1 MFDSKFLGLIA
12 TGFLETVYMT
22 VSASLISYIIG
33 LPLGLFLSVSRPE
46 GIAPNPGLNRFFGT
60 VVNLLRSVPFVILLV
75 AAIPLTRFVMGT
87 SIGSSATIVPLVIAS
102 FPIVARSVEASA
114 SSVRHGVIEA
124 AQSMGA
130 TNMQII
136 TRVILREAVPSLI
149 TGAASSLITV
159 LGFSA
164 MAGVCGGGG
173 LGSIVIN
180 YGYYRG
186 ETGIMY
192 VLIVILVIMVQIIQE
207 AGARLSVK
215 ADRNTK
221 NNN

>member
-1 MFDSKFLGLIA
+1 MFDNKFLGLVV
-12 TGFLETVYMT
+12 TGFFETIYMT
-22 VSASLISYIIG
+22 LVSAVLAYVIG
-33 LPLGLFLSVSRPE
+33 LPLGVFLSVSRPE
-46 GIAPNPGLNRFFGT
+46 GISPRPLPNRICGT
-60 VVNLLRSVPFVILLV
+60 VVNLIRSVPFVILLV
-75 AAIPLTRFVMGT
+75 AAIPLTRLITGT
-87 SIGSSATIVPLVIAS
+87 SVGSSATIVPLVIAS

-130 TNMQII
+130 TNLQRI
-136 TRVILREAVPSLI
+136 TKVILPEAVPSLI

-192 VLIVILVIMVQIIQE
+192 VLIVVLVLMVQVIQE
-207 AGARLSVK
+207 AGARLSVRC
-215 ADRNTK
+215 DRNAK
-221 NNN
+221 NSN

>member
-1 MFDSKFLGLIA
+1 MFDSKFLGLIT

>member
-1 MFDSKFLGLIA
+1 MFDNKFMGLVV
-12 TGFLETVYMT
+12 TGFFETIYMT
-22 VSASLISYIIG
+22 LVSAVLAYVIG
-33 LPLGLFLSVSRPE
+33 LPLGVFLSVSRPE
-46 GIAPNPGLNRFFGT
+46 GISPRPLPNRICGA
-60 VVNLLRSVPFVILLV
+60 VVNLIRSVPFVILLV
-75 AAIPLTRFVMGT
+75 AAIPLTRLITGT
-87 SIGSSATIVPLVIAS
+87 SVGSSATIVPLVIAS

-136 TRVILREAVPSLI
+136 TKVILPEAVPSLI

-192 VLIVILVIMVQIIQE
+192 VLIVVLVLMVQVIQE
-207 AGARLSVK
+207 AGARLSVRC
-215 ADRNTK
+215 DRNAK
-221 NNN
+221 NSN

>member
-1 MFDSKFLGLIA
+1 MFDNKFLGLVV
-12 TGFLETVYMT
+12 TGFFETIYMT
-22 VSASLISYIIG
+22 LVSAVLAYVIG
-33 LPLGLFLSVSRPE
+33 LPLGVFLSVSRPE
-46 GIAPNPGLNRFFGT
+46 GISPRPLPNRICGA
-60 VVNLLRSVPFVILLV
+60 VVNLIRSVPFVILLV
-75 AAIPLTRFVMGT
+75 AAIPLTRLITGT
-87 SIGSSATIVPLVIAS
+87 SVGSSATIVPLVIAS

-136 TRVILREAVPSLI
+136 TKVILPEAVPSLI
-149 TGAASSLITV
+149 TGAASSLRTV

-192 VLIVILVIMVQIIQE
+192 VLIVVLVLMVQVIQE
-207 AGARLSVK
+207 AGARLSVRC
-215 ADRNTK
+215 DRNAK
-221 NNN
+221 NSN

>member
-1 MFDSKFLGLIA
+1 MFDSKFLGLIG

-75 AAIPLTRFVMGT
+75 AAIPLTRFVTGT

>member
-1 MFDSKFLGLIA
+1 M
-12 TGFLETVYMT
+12 
-22 VSASLISYIIG
+22 
-33 LPLGLFLSVSRPE
+33 
-46 GIAPNPGLNRFFGT
+46 
-60 VVNLLRSVPFVILLV
+60 VNLLRSVPFVIMLV
-75 AAIPLTRFVMGT
+75 AAIPLTRLIMGT
-87 SIGSSATIVPLVIAS
+87 SVGSSATIVPLVIAS

-130 TNMQII
+130 SDMQII
-136 TRVILREAVPSLI
+136 TRVILPEAVPSLI

-192 VLIVILVIMVQIIQE
+192 VLIVILVLMVQIIQE

-215 ADRNTK
+215 SDKNSRNS
-221 NNN
+221 N

>member
-1 MFDSKFLGLIA
+1 MFESKFLGLVL
-12 TGFLETVYMT
+12 TGFFETIYMT
-22 VSASLISYIIG
+22 LIASLLSYVIG
-33 LPLGLFLSVSRPE
+33 LPLGVFLSVSRPE
-46 GIAPNPGLNRFFGT
+46 GIAPRPGLNRFFGT

-75 AAIPLTRFVMGT
+75 AAIPLTRLILGT
-87 SIGSSATIVPLVIAS
+87 SVGSSATIVPLVIAS
-102 FPIVARSVEASA
+102 FPLVARSVEASA

-130 TNMQII
+130 TDMQII
-136 TRVILREAVPSLI
+136 TKVILPEAVPSLI

-192 VLIVILVIMVQIIQE
+192 VLIVVLVLMVQAIQE

-215 ADRNTK
+215 SDK
-221 NNN
+221 NAKSNN

>member
-12 TGFLETVYMT
+12 TGFGETIFMT
-22 VSASLISYIIG
+22 LIASFFAYLIG
-33 LPLGLFLSVSRPE
+33 LPLGLFLSASRPE
-46 GIAPNPGLNRFFGT
+46 GISPKPVLNKVFGA
-60 VVNLLRSVPFVILLV
+60 VVNLLRSVPFVILVV
-75 AAIPLTRFVMGT
+75 AAIPLTRFIVGT
-87 SIGSSATIVPLVIAS
+87 SVGSAATVVPLVIAA

-114 SSVRHGVIEA
+114 SSVRHGIIEA

-136 TRVILREAVPSLI
+136 TRVILPEAVPSLI

-159 LGFSA
+159 LGFTA
-164 MAGVCGGGG
+164 MAGVLGGGG
-173 LGSIVIN
+173 LGAIVMN

-192 VLIVILVIMVQIIQE
+192 VLIIILVLMVQLIQE

-215 ADRNTK
+215 ADRNTRNSK
-221 NNN
+221 

>member
-1 MFDSKFLGLIA
+1 MFDNKFLGLVV
-12 TGFLETVYMT
+12 TGFFETIYMT
-22 VSASLISYIIG
+22 LVSAVLAYVIG
-33 LPLGLFLSVSRPE
+33 LPLGVFLSVSRPE
-46 GIAPNPGLNRFFGT
+46 GISPSPLPNRICGA
-60 VVNLLRSVPFVILLV
+60 VVNLIRSVPFVILLV
-75 AAIPLTRFVMGT
+75 AAIPLTRLITGT
-87 SIGSSATIVPLVIAS
+87 SVGSSATIVPLVIAS

-136 TRVILREAVPSLI
+136 TKVILPEAVPSLI

-192 VLIVILVIMVQIIQE
+192 VLIVVLVLMVQVIQE
-207 AGARLSVK
+207 AGARLSVRC
-215 ADRNTK
+215 DRNAK
-221 NNN
+221 NSN

>member
-1 MFDSKFLGLIA
+1 MFDNKFLGLVV
-12 TGFLETVYMT
+12 TGFFETIYMT
-22 VSASLISYIIG
+22 LVSAVLAYVIG
-33 LPLGLFLSVSRPE
+33 LPLGVFLSVSRPE
-46 GIAPNPGLNRFFGT
+46 GISPRPLPNRICGT
-60 VVNLLRSVPFVILLV
+60 VVNLIRSVPFVILLV
-75 AAIPLTRFVMGT
+75 AAIPLTRLITGT
-87 SIGSSATIVPLVIAS
+87 SVGSSATIVPLVIAS

-136 TRVILREAVPSLI
+136 TKVILPEAVPSLI

-192 VLIVILVIMVQIIQE
+192 VLIVVLVLMVQVIQE
-207 AGARLSVK
+207 AGARLSVRC
-215 ADRNTK
+215 DRNAK
-221 NNN
+221 NSN

>member
-1 MFDSKFLGLIA
+1 MFDSKFLGLVI
-12 TGFLETVYMT
+12 TGFFETIYMT
-22 VSASLISYIIG
+22 LAASLASYIIG
-33 LPLGLFLSVSRPE
+33 LPLGVFLSVSRPE
-46 GIAPNPGLNRFFGT
+46 GISPKPVLNRAFGS
-60 VVNLLRSVPFVILLV
+60 VVNLLRSVPFVIMLV
-75 AAIPLTRFVMGT
+75 AAIPLTRFIMGT
-87 SIGSSATIVPLVIAS
+87 SVGSSATIVPLVIAS
-102 FPIVARSVEASA
+102 FPIVARNVEASA

-130 TNMQII
+130 SDMQII
-136 TRVILREAVPSLI
+136 TRVILPEAVPSLI

-192 VLIVILVIMVQIIQE
+192 VLIVILVLMVQIIQE

-215 ADRNTK
+215 SDKNSRNS
-221 NNN
+221 N

>member
-1 MFDSKFLGLIA
+1 MFDNKFLGLVV
-12 TGFLETVYMT
+12 TGFFETIYMT
-22 VSASLISYIIG
+22 LVSAVLAYVIG
-33 LPLGLFLSVSRPE
+33 LPLGVFLSVSRPE
-46 GIAPNPGLNRFFGT
+46 GISPRPLPNRICGA
-60 VVNLLRSVPFVILLV
+60 VVNLIRSVPFVILLV
-75 AAIPLTRFVMGT
+75 AAIPLTRLITGT
-87 SIGSSATIVPLVIAS
+87 SVGSSATIVPLVIAS

-136 TRVILREAVPSLI
+136 TKVILPEAVPSLI

-164 MAGVCGGGG
+164 MAGVSGGGG

-192 VLIVILVIMVQIIQE
+192 VLIVVLVLMVQVIQE
-207 AGARLSVK
+207 AGARLSVRC
-215 ADRNTK
+215 DRNAK
-221 NNN
+221 NSN

>member
-1 MFDSKFLGLIA
+1 MFDNKFLGLVV
-12 TGFLETVYMT
+12 TGFFETIYMT
-22 VSASLISYIIG
+22 LVSAVLAYVIG
-33 LPLGLFLSVSRPE
+33 LPLGVFLSVSRPE
-46 GIAPNPGLNRFFGT
+46 GISPRPLSNRICGA
-60 VVNLLRSVPFVILLV
+60 VVNLIRSVPFVILLV
-75 AAIPLTRFVMGT
+75 AAIPLTRLITGT
-87 SIGSSATIVPLVIAS
+87 SVGSSATIVPLVIAS

-136 TRVILREAVPSLI
+136 TKVILPEAVPSLI

-192 VLIVILVIMVQIIQE
+192 VLIVVLVLMVQVIQE
-207 AGARLSVK
+207 AGARLSVRC
-215 ADRNTK
+215 DRNAK
-221 NNN
+221 NSN

>member
-1 MFDSKFLGLIA
+1 
-12 TGFLETVYMT
+12 
-22 VSASLISYIIG
+22 
-33 LPLGLFLSVSRPE
+33 
-46 GIAPNPGLNRFFGT
+46 
-60 VVNLLRSVPFVILLV
+60 
-75 AAIPLTRFVMGT
+75 
-87 SIGSSATIVPLVIAS
+87 
-102 FPIVARSVEASA
+102 
-114 SSVRHGVIEA
+114 
-124 AQSMGA
+124 
-130 TNMQII
+130 MQII

>member
-1 MFDSKFLGLIA
+1 MFDSKFLSLIA
-12 TGFLETVYMT
+12 TGFLETIYMT
-22 VSASLISYIIG
+22 LTASLISYIIG
-33 LPLGLFLSVSRPE
+33 LPLGVFLSVSRPE
-46 GIAPNPGLNRFFGT
+46 GIAPNPELNRFFGAI
-60 VVNLLRSVPFVILLV
+60 VNLLRSVPFVILLV
-75 AAIPLTRFVMGT
+75 AAIPLTRLITGT

-130 TNMQII
+130 TNLQII
-136 TRVILREAVPSLI
+136 TRVILRESVPSLI
-149 TGAASSLITV
+149 TGAASSLITG

-192 VLIVILVIMVQIIQE
+192 VLIVILVLMVQIIQE

-215 ADRNTK
+215 CDRNTK
-221 NNN
+221 NSN

>member
-124 AQSMGA
+124 AQS
-130 TNMQII
+130 I
-136 TRVILREAVPSLI
+136 
-149 TGAASSLITV
+149 
-159 LGFSA
+159 
-164 MAGVCGGGG
+164 
-173 LGSIVIN
+173 
-180 YGYYRG
+180 
-186 ETGIMY
+186 
-192 VLIVILVIMVQIIQE
+192 
-207 AGARLSVK
+207 
-215 ADRNTK
+215 
-221 NNN
+221 

>member
-1 MFDSKFLGLIA
+1 MFDSKFLGLMI
-12 TGFLETVYMT
+12 TCFFETIYMT
-22 VSASLISYIIG
+22 LAASLVSYIIG
-33 LPLGLFLSVSRPE
+33 LPLGVFLSVSRPE
-46 GIAPNPGLNRFFGT
+46 GISPKPVLNRAFGS
-60 VVNLLRSVPFVILLV
+60 VVNLLRSVPFVIMLV
-75 AAIPLTRFVMGT
+75 AAIPLTRLIMGT
-87 SIGSSATIVPLVIAS
+87 SVGSSATIVPLVIAS
-102 FPIVARSVEASA
+102 FPIVARSAEASA

-130 TNMQII
+130 SDMQII
-136 TRVILREAVPSLI
+136 TRVILPEAVPSLI

-192 VLIVILVIMVQIIQE
+192 VLIVILVLMVQIIQE

-215 ADRNTK
+215 SDKNSRNS
-221 NNN
+221 N

>member
-1 MFDSKFLGLIA
+1 MFSSKFIGLVL
-12 TGFLETVYMT
+12 TGFFETIYMT
-22 VSASLISYIIG
+22 AVASLLSYVIG
-33 LPLGLFLSVSRPE
+33 LPLGVFLSVSRPE
-46 GIAPNPGLNRFFGT
+46 GISPKPALNRFFGT
-60 VVNLLRSVPFVILLV
+60 IVNLLRSVPFVILLV
-75 AAIPLTRFVMGT
+75 AAIPLTRFILGT
-87 SIGSSATIVPLVIAS
+87 SVGSSATIVPLVIAS
-102 FPIVARSVEASA
+102 FPLVARSVEASA

-130 TNMQII
+130 TDMQII
-136 TRVILREAVPSLI
+136 TRVILPEAVPSLI

-192 VLIVILVIMVQIIQE
+192 VLIVVLVLMVQAIQE

-215 ADRNTK
+215 SDK
-221 NNN
+221 NSKNSE

>member
-1 MFDSKFLGLIA
+1 MIDSKFLGLIF
-12 TGFLETVYMT
+12 TGLLETIYMT
-22 VSASLISYIIG
+22 LAASAVSYIIG
-33 LPLGLFLSVSRPE
+33 LPLGVFLSVSRPE
-46 GIAPNPGLNRFFGT
+46 GIAPRPGIRNVLGT

-75 AAIPLTRFVMGT
+75 AAIPLTRLIFGT
-87 SIGSSATIVPLVIAS
+87 SVGSSATIVPLVIAS
-102 FPIVARSVEASA
+102 FPIVARSVEASV
-114 SSVRHGVIEA
+114 SGVRHGIIEA

-130 TNMQII
+130 TDMQII
-136 TRVILREAVPSLI
+136 TRVLLPEAVPSLI

-192 VLIVILVIMVQIIQE
+192 LLIVVLVLMVQLIQE
-207 AGARLSVK
+207 AGAKLSVR
-215 ADRNTK
+215 ADKNTK
-221 NNN
+221 SN

>member
-1 MFDSKFLGLIA
+1 MFDSKFLGLVI
-12 TGFLETVYMT
+12 TGFFETIYMT
-22 VSASLISYIIG
+22 LAASLVSYIIG
-33 LPLGLFLSVSRPE
+33 LPLGVFLSISRPE
-46 GIAPNPGLNRFFGT
+46 GISPKPVLNRAFGS
-60 VVNLLRSVPFVILLV
+60 VVNLLRSVPFVIMLV
-75 AAIPLTRFVMGT
+75 AAIPLTRLIMGT
-87 SIGSSATIVPLVIAS
+87 SVGSSATIVPLVIAS

-130 TNMQII
+130 SDMQII
-136 TRVILREAVPSLI
+136 TRVILPEAVPSLI

-192 VLIVILVIMVQIIQE
+192 VLIVILVLMVQIIQE

-215 ADRNTK
+215 SDKNSR

>member
-22 VSASLISYIIG
+22 LSASLISYIIG

>member
-60 VVNLLRSVPFVILLV
+60 VVNLLRSIPFVILLV

>member
-1 MFDSKFLGLIA
+1 MFDAKFMGLVL
-12 TGFLETVYMT
+12 TGFFESIYMT
-22 VSASLISYIIG
+22 VVASLISYIIG
-33 LPLGLFLSVSRPE
+33 LPLGVFLSVSRPE
-46 GIAPNPGLNRFFGT
+46 GISPRPVLNRILGA
-60 VVNLLRSVPFVILLV
+60 VVNLLRSVPFVIMLV
-75 AAIPLTRFVMGT
+75 AAIPLTRLILGT
-87 SIGSSATIVPLVIAS
+87 SVGSSATIVPLVIAS

-114 SSVRHGVIEA
+114 SSVRHGLIEA

-130 TNMQII
+130 SDIQII
-136 TRVILREAVPSLI
+136 TRVILPEAVPSLI

-192 VLIVILVIMVQIIQE
+192 VLIVVLVLMVQAIQE

-215 ADRNTK
+215 CDRQSRNS
-221 NNN
+221 N

>member
-1 MFDSKFLGLIA
+1 MFDNKFLSLVV
-12 TGFLETVYMT
+12 TGFFETIYMT
-22 VSASLISYIIG
+22 LVSAVLAYVIG
-33 LPLGLFLSVSRPE
+33 LPLGVFLSVSRPE
-46 GIAPNPGLNRFFGT
+46 GISPRPLPNRICGA
-60 VVNLLRSVPFVILLV
+60 VVNLIRSVPFVILLV
-75 AAIPLTRFVMGT
+75 AAIPLTRLITGT
-87 SIGSSATIVPLVIAS
+87 SVGSSATIVPLVIAS

-136 TRVILREAVPSLI
+136 TKVILPEAVPSLI

-192 VLIVILVIMVQIIQE
+192 VLIVVLVLMVQVIQE
-207 AGARLSVK
+207 AGARLSVRC
-215 ADRNTK
+215 DRNAK
-221 NNN
+221 NSN

>member
-1 MFDSKFLGLIA
+1 MFDSKFLGLVI
-12 TGFLETVYMT
+12 TGFFETIYMT
-22 VSASLISYIIG
+22 LAASLVSYIIG
-33 LPLGLFLSVSRPE
+33 LPLGVFLSVSRPE
-46 GIAPNPGLNRFFGT
+46 GISPKPVLNRAFGS
-60 VVNLLRSVPFVILLV
+60 VVNLLRSVPFVIMLV
-75 AAIPLTRFVMGT
+75 AAIPLTRLIMGT
-87 SIGSSATIVPLVIAS
+87 SVGSSATIVPLVIAS
-102 FPIVARSVEASA
+102 FPIVARSAEASA

-130 TNMQII
+130 SDMQII
-136 TRVILREAVPSLI
+136 TRVILPEAVSSLI

-192 VLIVILVIMVQIIQE
+192 VLIVILVLMVQIIQE

-215 ADRNTK
+215 SDKNSRNS
-221 NNN
+221 N

>member
-1 MFDSKFLGLIA
+1 MFESKFLGLVL
-12 TGFLETVYMT
+12 TGFFETIYMT
-22 VSASLISYIIG
+22 VIASLLSYVIG
-33 LPLGLFLSVSRPE
+33 LPLGVFLSVSRPE
-46 GIAPNPGLNRFFGT
+46 GIAPRPGLNRLFGT

-75 AAIPLTRFVMGT
+75 AAIPLTRLILGT
-87 SIGSSATIVPLVIAS
+87 SVGSSATIVPLVIAS
-102 FPIVARSVEASA
+102 FPLVARSVEASA

-130 TNMQII
+130 TDMQII
-136 TRVILREAVPSLI
+136 TKVILPEAVPSLL

-192 VLIVILVIMVQIIQE
+192 VLIVVLVLMVQALQE

-215 ADRNTK
+215 SDK
-221 NNN
+221 NAKSNN

>member
-1 MFDSKFLGLIA
+1 MFESKFLGLVI
-12 TGFLETVYMT
+12 TGFFETIYMT
-22 VSASLISYIIG
+22 LAASLLAYVIG
-33 LPLGLFLSVSRPE
+33 LPLGVFLSVSRPE
-46 GIAPNPGLNRFFGT
+46 GISPRPLLNKICGA

-75 AAIPLTRFVMGT
+75 AAIPLTRLITGT
-87 SIGSSATIVPLVIAS
+87 SVGSSATIVPLVIAS

-136 TRVILREAVPSLI
+136 TKVILPEAVPSLI

-192 VLIVILVIMVQIIQE
+192 VLIVVLVLLVQIIQE
-207 AGARLSVK
+207 AGARLSVRS
-215 ADRNTK
+215 DRNSK
-221 NNN
+221 SSN

>member
-1 MFDSKFLGLIA
+1 MFDNKFLGLVV
-12 TGFLETVYMT
+12 TGFFETIYMT
-22 VSASLISYIIG
+22 LVSAGLAYVIG
-33 LPLGLFLSVSRPE
+33 LPLGVFLSVSRPE
-46 GIAPNPGLNRFFGT
+46 GISPRPLPNRICGA
-60 VVNLLRSVPFVILLV
+60 VVNLIRSVPFVILLV
-75 AAIPLTRFVMGT
+75 AAIPLTRLITGT
-87 SIGSSATIVPLVIAS
+87 SVGSSATIVPLVIAS

-136 TRVILREAVPSLI
+136 TKVILPEAVPSLI

-192 VLIVILVIMVQIIQE
+192 VLIVVLVLMVQVIQE
-207 AGARLSVK
+207 AGARLSVRC
-215 ADRNTK
+215 DRNAK
-221 NNN
+221 NSN

>member
-1 MFDSKFLGLIA
+1 MFESKFLGLVLN
-12 TGFLETVYMT
+12 GFFETIYMT
-22 VSASLISYIIG
+22 VVASLLSYVIG
-33 LPLGLFLSVSRPE
+33 LPLGVFLSVSRPE
-46 GIAPNPGLNRFFGT
+46 GISPRSALNKLFGT
-60 VVNLLRSVPFVILLV
+60 IVNLLRSVPFVILLV
-75 AAIPLTRFVMGT
+75 AAIPLTRLILGT
-87 SIGSSATIVPLVIAS
+87 SVGSSATIVPLVIAS
-102 FPIVARSVEASA
+102 FPLVARSVEASA

-130 TNMQII
+130 TDMQII
-136 TRVILREAVPSLI
+136 TRVILPEAVPSLI

-192 VLIVILVIMVQIIQE
+192 VLIVILVLMVQAIQE
-207 AGARLSVK
+207 AGARLSVRSDK
-215 ADRNTK
+215 NSK

>member
-1 MFDSKFLGLIA
+1 MFDNKFLGLVV
-12 TGFLETVYMT
+12 TGFFETIYMT
-22 VSASLISYIIG
+22 LVSAVLAYVIG
-33 LPLGLFLSVSRPE
+33 LPLGVFLSVSRPE
-46 GIAPNPGLNRFFGT
+46 GISPRPLPNRICGA
-60 VVNLLRSVPFVILLV
+60 VVNLIRSVPFVILLV
-75 AAIPLTRFVMGT
+75 AAIPLTRLITGT
-87 SIGSSATIVPLVIAS
+87 SVGSSATIVPLVIAS

-136 TRVILREAVPSLI
+136 TKVILPEAVPSLI

-192 VLIVILVIMVQIIQE
+192 VLIVVLVLMVQVIQE
-207 AGARLSVK
+207 AGARLSVRC
-215 ADRNTK
+215 DRNAK
-221 NNN
+221 NSN

>member
-130 TNMQII
+130 TDMQII

>member
-33 LPLGLFLSVSRPE
+33 LPLGLLLSVSSPE

-75 AAIPLTRFVMGT
+75 AAIPLTRFVTGT

>member
-1 MFDSKFLGLIA
+1 MFESKFIGLVVS
-12 TGFLETVYMT
+12 GFFETIYMT
-22 VSASLISYIIG
+22 ITSSVLSYIIG

-46 GIAPNPGLNRFFGT
+46 GISPKPGLNRFFGAL
-60 VVNLLRSVPFVILLV
+60 VNLLRSVPFVILLV
-75 AAIPLTRFVMGT
+75 ACIPFTRLILGT
-87 SIGSSATIVPLVIAS
+87 SVGSTATIVPLVVAS

-114 SSVRHGVIEA
+114 SSVRHGIIEA

-136 TRVILREAVPSLI
+136 KDVILPEAVPSLI
-149 TGAASSLITV
+149 SGAASSLITV

-164 MAGVCGGGG
+164 MAGICAGGG
-173 LGSIVIN
+173 LGAIVIN

-192 VLIVILVIMVQIIQE
+192 VLIVVLVLMVQLIQE
-207 AGARLSVK
+207 AGARLSVR
-215 ADRNTK
+215 ADRNSK
-221 NNN
+221 NLS

>member
-1 MFDSKFLGLIA
+1 MFDNKFLGLVV
-12 TGFLETVYMT
+12 TGFFETIYMT
-22 VSASLISYIIG
+22 LVSAVLAYVIG
-33 LPLGLFLSVSRPE
+33 LPLGVFLSVSRPE
-46 GIAPNPGLNRFFGT
+46 GISPRPLPNRICGT
-60 VVNLLRSVPFVILLV
+60 VMNLIRSVPFVILLV
-75 AAIPLTRFVMGT
+75 AAIPLTRLITGT
-87 SIGSSATIVPLVIAS
+87 SVGSSATIVPLVIAS

-136 TRVILREAVPSLI
+136 TKVILPEAVPSLI

-192 VLIVILVIMVQIIQE
+192 VLIVVLVLMVQVIQE
-207 AGARLSVK
+207 AGARLSVRC
-215 ADRNTK
+215 DRNAK
-221 NNN
+221 NSN

>member
-1 MFDSKFLGLIA
+1 MFDNKFLGLVV
-12 TGFLETVYMT
+12 TGFFETIYMT
-22 VSASLISYIIG
+22 LVSAVLAYVIG
-33 LPLGLFLSVSRPE
+33 LPLGVFLSVSRPE
-46 GIAPNPGLNRFFGT
+46 GISPRPLPNRICGA
-60 VVNLLRSVPFVILLV
+60 VVNLIRSVPFVILLV
-75 AAIPLTRFVMGT
+75 AAIPLTRLITGT
-87 SIGSSATIVPLVIAS
+87 SVGSSATIVPLVIAS

-136 TRVILREAVPSLI
+136 TKVILPEAVPSLI

-192 VLIVILVIMVQIIQE
+192 VLIVVLVLMVQVIQE
-207 AGARLSVK
+207 AGARLSIRC
-215 ADRNTK
+215 DRNAK
-221 NNN
+221 NSN

>member
-1 MFDSKFLGLIA
+1 MFDSKFLGLVI
-12 TGFLETVYMT
+12 TGFFETIYMT
-22 VSASLISYIIG
+22 LAASLVSYIIG
-33 LPLGLFLSVSRPE
+33 LPLGVFLSVSRPE
-46 GIAPNPGLNRFFGT
+46 GISPKPVLNRVFGS
-60 VVNLLRSVPFVILLV
+60 VVNLLRSVPFVIMLV
-75 AAIPLTRFVMGT
+75 AAIPLTRLIMGT
-87 SIGSSATIVPLVIAS
+87 SVGSSATIVPLVIAS

-130 TNMQII
+130 SDMQII
-136 TRVILREAVPSLI
+136 TRVILPEAVPSLI

-192 VLIVILVIMVQIIQE
+192 VLIVILVLMVQIIQE

-215 ADRNTK
+215 SDKNSR